1 MQSLTLCDDDW
12 TTICDGET
20 RCGSAKSKLRFSPLH
35 SILRQKYRVERFSE
49 GSPTSSLCILQ
60 VSEAECQGIKSYAR
74 FSASTAQ
81 RTNVDDIVD
90 VIVKFDTCE
99 ADVAAE
105 HSESLSCAST
115 NSLPAVCCA

>member
-1 MQSLTLCDDDW
+1 MVQRDVQHKTLKCVFLLPRAFS
-12 TTICDGET
+12 GK
-20 RCGSAKSKLRFSPLH
+20 SAELREVP
-35 SILRQKYRVERFSE
+35 E
-49 GSPTSSLCILQ
+49 GSPASSLYVLQ

-81 RTNVDDIVD
+81 RTNVY

-105 HSESLSCAST
+105 HSESLSCAYN
-115 NSLPAVCCA
+115 NSLASSCPTVDSDSL